1 MLKDLVSYVALFQ
14 RYLGARI
21 YLSAVFASL
30 ASFAEGIGILMLL
43 PLIKTANANLNTE
56 PTSIAET
63 DGIESYLFG
72 VFEFLQLEPT
82 LPVVL
87 IFVTTAFL
95 VKGVMTFAV
104 LAYSAKL
111 NAELYG
117 QLKSGLFQKYIE
129 MRFEYFTKKNTGY
142 FTGLINDQPQKSV
155 ISFECL
161 TNLGASAINVVL
173 LVGFAFTVAWQFG
186 LMILVV
192 GGLIWALFRSLN
204 IFVQGL
210 SRKSSEQDLI
220 LARWLVQI
228 FQSFKYLS
236 AIGKRDVFLGR
247 VLHIIDLVRVISLKH
262 KLATAFTVSVREP
275 FAVVCIMIVVLVQT
289 VFLGNPIE
297 PLFIAI
303 VLFYRGLNALLACQ
317 ANWVA
322 TLAHVGS
329 FEMIHKEMSQQL
341 VNVEGKGQSN
351 CLPKSSDIAFKDVKF
366 RFEENGAP
374 VLNGI
379 SFKVPTKASVA
390 IVGPSGAGK
399 TTILDLITLLADC
412 SEGQVVVGGVNA
424 KNINKN
430 EWRKKIGY
438 VSQEPTIF
446 DDTIFNN
453 ITLWASESGDA
464 RDLQSRAI
472 KAAQDANIHD
482 VIEGLPEKYQTFVGD
497 RGVRLSGGEKQR
509 LAIARELFRNPE
521 ILILDEATSALD
533 SVSERIIQTN
543 LGKLLGTFTMI
554 TVAHRLATVK
564 SADNVLVLD
573 QGRVV
578 EAGTFDELS
587 EKDATLFADMLSVQ
601 KL

>member
-1 MLKDLVSYVALFQ
+1 M
-14 RYLGARI
+14 
-21 YLSAVFASL
+21 
-30 ASFAEGIGILMLL
+30 
-43 PLIKTANANLNTE
+43 
-56 PTSIAET
+56 
-63 DGIESYLFG
+63 
-72 VFEFLQLEPT
+72 
-82 LPVVL
+82 
-87 IFVTTAFL
+87 
-95 VKGVMTFAV
+95 
-104 LAYSAKL
+104 
-111 NAELYG
+111 
-117 QLKSGLFQKYIE
+117 
-129 MRFEYFTKKNTGY
+129 
-142 FTGLINDQPQKSV
+142 
-155 ISFECL
+155 
-161 TNLGASAINVVL
+161 
-173 LVGFAFTVAWQFG
+173 
-186 LMILVV
+186 
-192 GGLIWALFRSLN
+192 
-204 IFVQGL
+204 
-210 SRKSSEQDLI
+210 
-220 LARWLVQI
+220 
-228 FQSFKYLS
+228 
-236 AIGKRDVFLGR
+236 
-247 VLHIIDLVRVISLKH
+247 
-262 KLATAFTVSVREP
+262 
-275 FAVVCIMIVVLVQT
+275 
-289 VFLGNPIE
+289 
-297 PLFIAI
+297 
-303 VLFYRGLNALLACQ
+303 
-317 ANWVA
+317 
-322 TLAHVGS
+322 
-329 FEMIHKEMSQQL
+329 
-341 VNVEGKGQSN
+341 
-351 CLPKSSDIAFKDVKF
+351 
-366 RFEENGAP
+366 
-374 VLNGI
+374 
-379 SFKVPTKASVA
+379 
-390 IVGPSGAGK
+390 
-399 TTILDLITLLADC
+399 
-412 SEGQVVVGGVNA
+412 VVGGVNA

>member
-56 PTSIAET
+56 PTSIVET
-63 DGIESYLFG
+63 DGIETYLWCFWILAIG
-72 VFEFLQLEPT
+72 T
-82 LPVVL
+82 NSPVVL

-95 VKGVMTFAV
+95 VKVMTFAV
-104 LAYSAKL
+104 LAYSAKSMP
-111 NAELYG
+111 NYMGVVAFF
-117 QLKSGLFQKYIE
+117 KNIE
-129 MRFEYFTKKNTGY
+129 MRFEYFTKKIQVTSLAWLTTN
-142 FTGLINDQPQKSV
+142 LKSV

-289 VFLGNPIE
+289 VFWATQLNHYSLQLLCPTE
-297 PLFIAI
+297 
-303 VLFYRGLNALLACQ
+303 GLSLLACQ
-317 ANWVA
+317 ANW
-322 TLAHVGS
+322 L
-329 FEMIHKEMSQQL
+329 QL
-341 VNVEGKGQSN
+341 
-351 CLPKSSDIAFKDVKF
+351 
-366 RFEENGAP
+366 
-374 VLNGI
+374 
-379 SFKVPTKASVA
+379 
-390 IVGPSGAGK
+390 
-399 TTILDLITLLADC
+399 
-412 SEGQVVVGGVNA
+412 
-424 KNINKN
+424 
-430 EWRKKIGY
+430 
-438 VSQEPTIF
+438 
-446 DDTIFNN
+446 
-453 ITLWASESGDA
+453 
-464 RDLQSRAI
+464 
-472 KAAQDANIHD
+472 
-482 VIEGLPEKYQTFVGD
+482 
-497 RGVRLSGGEKQR
+497 
-509 LAIARELFRNPE
+509 
-521 ILILDEATSALD
+521 
-533 SVSERIIQTN
+533 
-543 LGKLLGTFTMI
+543 
-554 TVAHRLATVK
+554 
-564 SADNVLVLD
+564 
-573 QGRVV
+573 
-578 EAGTFDELS
+578 
-587 EKDATLFADMLSVQ
+587 
-601 KL
+601 